1 MSRFQTLPNI
11 MVAPNGARRTK
22 KDHPALPISIPETAA
37 AAMACQKA
45 GADGLHMHIRAEDDT
60 HILDAGLYLEALQ
73 ELEHVLP
80 GFYTQITTEAVGQYS
95 PQEQR
100 DVVKKVMPKAV
111 SISIAEMLSEG
122 EEKQAKQFY
131 DWCIESE
138 ISVQHIMYDV
148 DDLARIESMDLLNDD
163 TPTQLLFV
171 LGRYTKNQQSSPSD
185 LDPFQNWVQRQK
197 ARLDWAI
204 CAFGQGETDCLVHAH
219 QQGGKVR
226 IGFENS
232 LWHKDG
238 SLAKDN
244 AERVE
249 EFIKYREA
257 LS

>member
-22 KDHPALPISIPETAA
+22 KDHPALPISIPEIAA
-37 AAMACQKA
+37 AAIACQKA

-60 HILDAGLYLEALQ
+60 HTLDAGLYLEALQ

-80 GFYTQITTEAVGQYS
+80 GFYAQITTEAVGQYS

-131 DWCIESE
+131 DWCLESE

-148 DDLARIESMDLLNDD
+148 DDLARIESMNLLNDD

-171 LGRYTKNQQSSPSD
+171 LGRYTKNQQSSPQD

-197 ARLDWAI
+197 AQLDWAI

-244 AERVE
+244 AERVK
-249 EFIKYREA
+249 EFIKYRDA

>member
-1 MSRFQTLPNI
+1 MSSHQTLPNI

-37 AAMACQKA
+37 AAIACRNA
-45 GADGLHMHIRAEDDT
+45 GADGLHMHIRGSDDAHT
-60 HILDAGLYLEALQ
+60 LDPGLYLEALQ

-80 GFYTQITTEAVGQYS
+80 NFYVQVTTEAVGQYS
-95 PQEQR
+95 PQQQR
-100 DVVKKVMPKAV
+100 DVVEKVMPKAV

-122 EEKQAKQFY
+122 EDKQAKHFY
-131 DWCIESE
+131 DWCLDSD
-138 ISVQHIMYDV
+138 ISVQHIIYDI
-148 DDLARIESMDLLNDD
+148 DDLARIESMNLLNEQ
-163 TPTQLLFV
+163 TATQLLFV
-171 LGRYTKNQQSSPSD
+171 LGRYTKNQQSSPKD
-185 LDPFQNWVQRQK
+185 LDPFHDWVEKQNAK
-197 ARLDWAI
+197 LDWAI

-238 SLAKDN
+238 SVAKDN
-244 AERVE
+244 AERVQ
-249 EFIKYREA
+249 EFIKYRDG